1 MRHFNIATLLMAG
14 LTLGAVNTTSAAALT
29 DYVGTY
35 DLYYTS
41 ATTDLSIAVTMPD
54 GQIYSFELDE
64 VVELVNEKVPYT
76 GADQYVAE
84 AIAAVKSYVPNLPV
98 KLEQKLVSGMTRAL
112 YAVIDEV
119 NVQTAAFPDSTAL
132 SVLSSRTNSVQAI
145 CADSDGGSEQL
156 VLVGTMKP
164 DTGAFDFMS
173 IYVGSISSTGNY
185 TGYGTW
191 GIPDIDITQPVQGA
205 SVHVTGSIMVEADM
219 VKL

>member
-1 MRHFNIATLLMAG
+1 MGSDPPLSEQHKYFMRQIMRHFNIATLLMAG

-112 YAVIDEV
+112 YADSRIPTRFTTAKRKRR
-119 NVQTAAFPDSTAL
+119 QTTLQYTSICGT
-132 SVLSSRTNSVQAI
+132 SSCR
-145 CADSDGGSEQL
+145 
-156 VLVGTMKP
+156 
-164 DTGAFDFMS
+164 
-173 IYVGSISSTGNY
+173 
-185 TGYGTW
+185 
-191 GIPDIDITQPVQGA
+191 
-205 SVHVTGSIMVEADM
+205 
-219 VKL
+219 